1 MTVREYAFD
10 QDYKLYRDG
19 SFFDLR
25 ADPLE
30 KSALQPPLTEKAA
43 SARKRLQASLDRY
56 QAARPA
62 ELDAMFKAAAKD
74 MPGKSGKTGKK
85 GKAGKNK
92 NL

>member
-10 QDYKLYRDG
+10 QHYKLYRDG
-19 SFFDLR
+19 SFFDLN

-30 KSALQPPLTEKAA
+30 KAALQEPLMEKAA
-43 SARKRLQASLDRY
+43 SARSRLQACLYRY
-56 QAARPA
+56 QDARPA
-62 ELDAMFKAAAKD
+62 ELDATFKAAAKD
-74 MPGKSGKTGKK
+74 MPGKSGKSGKK